1 MNLKMKKLVL
11 TVLMCLVALSSYSCA
26 RNDEPATLESGKT
39 DVPANEKR
47 ILVAYFSWGGT
58 TKRLAEEI
66 ASLTGGDLFS
76 IEIVTPYPTEYTPY
90 TEVAKEEVDKGI
102 RPPLKSVVRNMDDYD
117 IVFVGCP
124 VWWHT
129 APMVIWS
136 FLESKEYN
144 FKGKIIVP
152 FCTYAATYRDETLT
166 KIVEL
171 TPGSEHLEGFGSTGS
186 TEGVKDWLKKII
198 K

>member
-76 IEIVTPYPTEYTPY
+76 I
-90 TEVAKEEVDKGI
+90 
-102 RPPLKSVVRNMDDYD
+102 
-117 IVFVGCP
+117 
-124 VWWHT
+124 
-129 APMVIWS
+129 
-136 FLESKEYN
+136 
-144 FKGKIIVP
+144 
-152 FCTYAATYRDETLT
+152 
-166 KIVEL
+166 
-171 TPGSEHLEGFGSTGS
+171 
-186 TEGVKDWLKKII
+186 
-198 K
+198 